1 MAVRREKLIK
11 TAECEVSARAEI
23 YTSAAEVARDNT
35 TRSVRHSQY
44 AMDRREIK
52 KSWEGVDSY
61 DEAIDLLANGYQPV
75 VEALREEL
83 KVVPT
88 VGPRFKFSNE
98 VQGFLPVVPLALKG
112 VPTSMIDMR
121 IRPIKTKVLDIYY
134 DMTANCG
141 KTPEEFVKAGKILLG
156 TVLALEQQGYRFNL
170 YGVQTYWDSHNLAKH
185 SLDVLCVKIKSSNSP
200 LDLKRMSFPLTHPAF
215 FRVIGFDWQGKSPIT
230 RYIGTGRGRAIAYDF
245 EREDC
250 VKMVKGLFG
259 DNAIYLS
266 CAKIIDKDYDK
277 ETLKGVLANDKVA

>member
-1 MAVRREKLIK
+1 MAVRCEKTIK

-35 TRSVRHSQY
+35 TRGVRYSQY
-44 AMDRREIK
+44 DISRRDIRR
-52 KSWEGVDSY
+52 SWQGVDSY
-61 DEAIDLLANGYQPV
+61 NEAIDLLANGYQPV
-75 VEALREEL
+75 VEVLREEL

-88 VGPRFKFSNE
+88 AGPRFKFSNE

-112 VPTSMIDMR
+112 VPNSMIDMR

-134 DMTANCG
+134 DMSANCG
-141 KTPEEFVKAGKILLG
+141 KSPEEFIKAGKILLG

-170 YGVQTYWDSHNLAKH
+170 YGVQTYWDSRNLANH

-230 RYIGTGRGRAIAYDF
+230 RYIGTGRGTTIVDSF
-245 EREDC
+245 ERKDC

-266 CAKIIDKDYDK
+266 CATLIDKGYDK